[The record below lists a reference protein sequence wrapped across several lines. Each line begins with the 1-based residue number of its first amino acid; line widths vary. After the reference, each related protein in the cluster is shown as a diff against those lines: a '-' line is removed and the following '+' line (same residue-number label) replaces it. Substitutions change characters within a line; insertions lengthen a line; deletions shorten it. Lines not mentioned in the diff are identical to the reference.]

1 MRKHMHGIAAS
12 AVLAA
17 GLLLGVAGASADD
30 KSIVV
35 VTAGGV
41 FEQAM
46 KKNFFEPFTKETGI
60 EVISV
65 ASGLGAQWAKVK
77 AMASLPEAEW
87 DIVTALPNDNF
98 AQAQYLEPITCDQL
112 SNAAEFAIEGT
123 CMGHAVLRTWGA
135 NVLAW
140 NTDSFPDGKQPQN
153 WADFW
158 NVEQFPGPRAMP
170 DASYWPWL
178 LVAALEADGVSKDEL
193 FPLDVERAFAKLE
206 QIKPN
211 IVVWWK
217 TADQS
222 QNILRT
228 GEVVMSMMGSGRAST
243 LIASGEPI
251 KFTWNQ
257 GIKDTGMWAVLKNAK
272 NKEGAIKFINFFL
285 ANPEAHVAFSKEFP
299 FETPNSKALDL
310 ISPEERKT
318 RGGDPANMAVQ
329 IDPDWKW
336 IAENDAAM
344 RQRMI
349 EFLSR

>member
-1 MRKHMHGIAAS
+1 MKNYIRGITVSAIASIGLFVGAAS
-12 AVLAA
+12 S
-17 GLLLGVAGASADD
+17 SAEN
-30 KSIVV
+30 KSLVI

-60 EVISV
+60 EIIPV

-77 AMASLPEAEW
+77 AMANLPEAEW

-98 AQAQYLEPITCDQL
+98 AQAKFLEPISCDQL

-140 NTDSFPDGKQPQN
+140 NTATFPEGKQPQT

-158 NVEQFPGPRAMP
+158 DVAKFPGPRAMP

-178 LVAALEADGVSKDEL
+178 LIAALEADGVEKDQL
-193 FPLDVERAFAKLE
+193 FPLDVERAFAKLD
-206 QIKPN
+206 QIKPH
-211 IVVWWK
+211 VSVWWK

-228 GEVVMSMMGSGRAST
+228 GEVVMSMMGSGRAAT
-243 LIASGEPI
+243 LIASGEPVA
-251 KFTWNQ
+251 FTWNE
-257 GIKDTGMWAVLKNAK
+257 GIKDIGMWGVLKNAK
-272 NKEGAIKFINFFL
+272 NKEGAIQFINYFL
-285 ANPEAHVAFSKEFP
+285 TRPEAHVAFSKQFP
-299 FETPNSKALDL
+299 FETPNNKAIDL
-310 ISPEERKT
+310 LTPEERKN
-318 RGGDPANMAVQ
+318 RGGDPANLALQVN
-329 IDPDWKW
+329 PDWKW
-336 IAENDAAM
+336 IADNDTVL